1 MSDELDRLFECLVEA
16 LSQDARLA
24 VPFPAADLYE
34 RLVPYRSNRSRLK
47 VATHQDYEMTVLRLL
62 AGERGLVQLD
72 PPDVREGMQREVTA
86 TNPDT
91 SFFRNFPEARVMI
104 NRFAAER
111 VLRGD
116 AAGYASPTAVR
127 EPEAE
132 SEREGVEEE
141 EEPISW
147 TSENPIP
154 PVIFPTVDQADVEDA
169 PGFEPNAPAFEL
181 ADAEDSVPPRQC
193 PYCGGS
199 LPANRKVNF
208 CPHCGQ
214 PPSGELKCPACGSEV
229 DVGWAYCIGCGRA
242 TGFE

>member
-1 MSDELDRLFECLVEA
+1 MSDELDRLFECLVQA

-24 VPFPAADLYE
+24 LPFPAADLYE

-72 PPDVREGMQREVTA
+72 PPDIREGMQREVTA
-86 TNPDT
+86 ANPDT
-91 SFFRNFPEARVMI
+91 AFFRNFPDARVMI

-116 AAGYASPTAVR
+116 AAGYAPPPAVR
-127 EPEAE
+127 TMEPELD
-132 SEREGVEEE
+132 GEETE
-141 EEPISW
+141 EDEPISW

-154 PVIFPTVDQADVEDA
+154 PVEFPAAARADIEDA
-169 PGFEPNAPAFEL
+169 PGFEPSAPAFEL
-181 ADAEDSVPPRQC
+181 ADAEEAVPPRQC

>member
-16 LSQDARLA
+16 LSKDARLA
-24 VPFPAADLYE
+24 IPFPAADLYE

-62 AGERGLVQLD
+62 AGERGLVQVE
-72 PPDVREGMQREVTA
+72 PADVREGMQREVTA

-91 SFFRNFPEARVMI
+91 AFFRNFPDARVMI

-116 AAGYASPTAVR
+116 AAAYAPPTPVR
-127 EPEAE
+127 EPVLEVDE
-132 SEREGVEEE
+132 TE

-154 PVIFPTVDQADVEDA
+154 PVAFSTVDRADIEDA
-169 PGFEPNAPAFEL
+169 PAFEASAPAFEL
-181 ADAEDSVPPRQC
+181 ADTEEGVPPRQC

>member
-1 MSDELDRLFECLVEA
+1 
-16 LSQDARLA
+16 
-24 VPFPAADLYE
+24 
-34 RLVPYRSNRSRLK
+34 
-47 VATHQDYEMTVLRLL
+47 VLRLL

-91 SFFRNFPEARVMI
+91 AFFRNFPEARVMI

-116 AAGYASPTAVR
+116 AAGYAPPTAVR
-127 EPEAE
+127 EQEAE
-132 SEREGVEEE
+132 TELDGVEQEE

-154 PVIFPTVDQADVEDA
+154 PVIFPTVDRADVEDA

>member
-86 TNPDT
+86 TSPDT

-116 AAGYASPTAVR
+116 AAGYAPPTAV
-127 EPEAE
+127 PEADA
-132 SEREGVEEE
+132 ERDGVEEEE

-154 PVIFPTVDQADVEDA
+154 PVIFPTDDRADVEDA

>member
-116 AAGYASPTAVR
+116 AAGYAPPTAVR